1 MTLLVSAEIVKKD
14 RKKGSDITSF
24 FDRILG
30 DRRGTSGPSYP
41 KKLPVKNPLG
51 LRRPSQSHILQGL
64 PHEGV
69 VMTSSNDV
77 IWDHLDISYFPA
89 KKKKV
94 TSQIQTLRP
103 YPRSAQKSSCDS
115 PLI

>member
-1 MTLLVSAEIVKKD
+1 MFADHDVFPACAQRLRALHDQGA
-14 RKKGSDITSF
+14 DIRLF

-41 KKLPVKNPLG
+41 QKLPVKNPLG
-51 LRRPSQSHILQGL
+51 LRRPSQPHILQGL

-77 IWDHLDISYFPA
+77 IWGHLDISYVPV
-89 KKKKV
+89 KKKK
-94 TSQIQTLRP
+94 
-103 YPRSAQKSSCDS
+103 
-115 PLI
+115 